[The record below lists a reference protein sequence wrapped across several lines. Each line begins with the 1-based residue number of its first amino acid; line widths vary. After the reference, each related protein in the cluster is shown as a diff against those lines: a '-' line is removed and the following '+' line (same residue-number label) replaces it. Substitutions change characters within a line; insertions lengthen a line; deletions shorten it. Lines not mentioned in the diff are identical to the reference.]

1 MFTKINSMKPM
12 PLQPDPWYEEGLRF
26 KCTQCGK
33 CCTGAPGFVWVNDEE
48 EVAIAEFLGED
59 RDRFSA
65 FHVRALPR
73 GRSLREKANG
83 DCVFYEAGKGC
94 TIYSVRPRQCRTW
107 PFWESNVHSPAAWKE
122 TCAICPGSGQGELIS
137 ADEITARM
145 KVVRL

>member
-1 MFTKINSMKPM
+1 MKPT
-12 PLQPDPWYEEGLRF
+12 PLQQDPWYENGLHF

-48 EVAIAEFLGED
+48 EVAIADFLGED
-59 RDRFSA
+59 RDRFAA
-65 FHVRALPR
+65 FHVRSLPR

-83 DCVFYEAGKGC
+83 DCEFYEAGKGC

-122 TCAICPGSGQGELIS
+122 TCEICPGSGHGELIS